1 MADTDLQLK
10 AIDALVHIHT
20 AVQNEQQYTPV
31 NPAITNSIEM
41 LYLHLV
47 ETVRNDAPAVFAQLE
62 KKALLSEKLPNQLQD
77 ETIPISSLLDIL
89 LCLGVKNISFDKDL
103 EKEEL
108 HIFINLLAKK
118 PKTVHLEVG
127 LHTLM
132 EEIKTAHIEP
142 DNVLHEPMEKKPE
155 IVTSPDIAPVP
166 IPESI
171 VVVETEKDPEIV
183 ANPDIARDQISE
195 SIAGMEKIF
204 NRLNAMHGAI
214 ESLPSEEQK
223 DMIKRI
229 SVRTAEWIER
239 EKIATPGYKKICNR
253 LQILLQDFISNGYF
267 DEANSIIDVFGR
279 INTGALKK
287 DDEVRE
293 VSLEVLRK
301 LASESNIR
309 ILFKE
314 DTISERNK
322 TPRYALHIL
331 AGFGDIIM
339 NKLLNI
345 IQESND
351 SKERISVIH
360 VIEEM
365 GQGAIP
371 AIKESI
377 TTYAPWYYLRNLA
390 YILGRIGNETSAD
403 ILKALLLHKDKR
415 VRKEAFKSLS
425 LTGGSKRGPLL
436 LSVLPEADQELR
448 INIIE
453 MLGKVRYT
461 EAVDDLLDML
471 KTKTSMSKDEQI
483 VFQEK
488 ICNALGSIGA
498 NESIKTLSEIAESK
512 SFLGIR
518 SYAEEVQNAARRA
531 LAEIKRK

>member
-10 AIDALVHIHT
+10 AIDALVNIHT
-20 AVQNEQQYTPV
+20 AIQNEKLYTPV
-31 NPAITNSIEM
+31 NPAITNSIEL

-47 ETVRNDAPAVFAQLE
+47 ETLRNDDPEAFAQLA

-89 LCLGVKNISFDKDL
+89 LCLDVKNISFDKDP

-118 PKTVHLEVG
+118 PKAVHRSVG

-142 DNVLHEPMEKKPE
+142 VNELHEPLEKTPE
-155 IVTSPDIAPVP
+155 IVSSADIAEVP
-166 IPESI
+166 I
-171 VVVETEKDPEIV
+171 
-183 ANPDIARDQISE
+183 AE

-204 NRLNAMHGAI
+204 NRMNAMHGAI

-229 SVRTAEWIER
+229 SVRVAEWIER

-267 DEANSIIDVFGR
+267 AEANSIIDVFGR

-301 LASESNIR
+301 LASENNIR

-365 GQGAIP
+365 GQRAIP
-371 AIKESI
+371 AIKESF

-403 ILKALLLHKDKR
+403 ILKAFLLHKDKR

-453 MLGKVRYT
+453 MLGKIRYT